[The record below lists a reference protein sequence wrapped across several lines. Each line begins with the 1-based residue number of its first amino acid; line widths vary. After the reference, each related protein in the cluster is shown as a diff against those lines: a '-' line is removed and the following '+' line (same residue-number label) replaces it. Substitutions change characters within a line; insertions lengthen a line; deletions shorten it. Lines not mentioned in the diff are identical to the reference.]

1 MTERIINL
9 QTKREYIIDLK
20 NINGENAMPCPECSG
35 DRKKKSAKS
44 FSWDAQKGIGNCLH
58 CNARFGK
65 KLEGIYRPAEQQK
78 PVYARP
84 EWRNITDLEDD
95 VLKFFTDRGISQ
107 RTVNQAKISQ
117 GRTFF
122 PQLEKEA
129 KCIEFNYFRDSELVN
144 VKYRG
149 PKKSFKLYKD
159 AELIFY
165 NLDSMKGQDYV
176 IITEGECFHP
186 DAEVLTS
193 YGWIPFKNLQNYL
206 DMGGGIAQHDN
217 GQIKFV
223 RPEAF
228 IKKPFDGEL
237 IQMSNAHKFFSLTTP
252 EHNMVYQNRKG
263 EFVKKKYYEASEALN
278 IPRVGEHDGPGINL
292 SDDQIRLA
300 IAVSADFT
308 IRKSGDIYGALKKQR
323 KIDRMKEILNYLQVP
338 YSCNINSKG
347 YSSFFIKRSDAPS
360 YLFKI
365 FPHKWIYE
373 SSLKQKRVII
383 DEILYWDGNSVPNR
397 NQIEYSSKEYE
408 NATFIQT
415 IAHLTGYCS
424 TIIPRVNEFGEWF
437 KVSILFN
444 KTYTSNQSIKG
455 SITKVPYSGMVY
467 CVQVPSGQLIVR
479 QQDCISISGNCD
491 ALSYM
496 EVGYESVI
504 SVPNGA
510 AGKGQQRL
518 TYLDNCIDLFD
529 NVETIF
535 IATDDDEPGRMLQE
549 ELARR
554 LGKIKCRKVSFFGH
568 KDANE
573 LLMTDKLALQDTIT
587 HSEAYPIE
595 GVITVDNLAD
605 DIWRLKREGLKPGC
619 DISIP
624 SFNELLTFDPGYLTV
639 VTGIPNH
646 GKSEFLD
653 QIMVD
658 LSTKHGWRFGIFSP
672 ENYPLQLHFSKIASK
687 IIGQSFNSMEDHKVI
702 QAMDYYRDNFMYIV
716 PKEDNS
722 VESIIEHAIQ
732 LVKRYGINGLVIDA
746 WNKLD
751 HDYSSNETTYIG
763 KQLDLIINF
772 AHKYGVHIFVV
783 AHPTKMQREK
793 GNGPYLVPTLYDMA
807 GSAHFFNKSHN
818 GISVYRHFFEDG
830 TSAPEVFVQ
839 KVKFK
844 HWGRQGSVSLQY
856 DIDSGRFYQPG
867 YKQEGNILA
876 KPVTQSEIHM

>member
-65 KLEGIYRPAEQQK
+65 KLFEIYRPAEQQK

-129 KCIEFNYFRDSELVN
+129 KCIEFNYFRDAELVN

-159 AELIFY
+159 AELIFF
-165 NLDSMKGQDYV
+165 NLDSMKENDYV
-176 IITEGECFHP
+176 IITEGE
-186 DAEVLTS
+186 
-193 YGWIPFKNLQNYL
+193 
-206 DMGGGIAQHDN
+206 M
-217 GQIKFV
+217 
-223 RPEAF
+223 
-228 IKKPFDGEL
+228 
-237 IQMSNAHKFFSLTTP
+237 
-252 EHNMVYQNRKG
+252 
-263 EFVKKKYYEASEALN
+263 
-278 IPRVGEHDGPGINL
+278 
-292 SDDQIRLA
+292 
-300 IAVSADFT
+300 
-308 IRKSGDIYGALKKQR
+308 
-323 KIDRMKEILNYLQVP
+323 
-338 YSCNINSKG
+338 
-347 YSSFFIKRSDAPS
+347 
-360 YLFKI
+360 
-365 FPHKWIYE
+365 
-373 SSLKQKRVII
+373 
-383 DEILYWDGNSVPNR
+383 
-397 NQIEYSSKEYE
+397 
-408 NATFIQT
+408 
-415 IAHLTGYCS
+415 
-424 TIIPRVNEFGEWF
+424 
-437 KVSILFN
+437 
-444 KTYTSNQSIKG
+444 
-455 SITKVPYSGMVY
+455 
-467 CVQVPSGQLIVR
+467 
-479 QQDCISISGNCD
+479 D
-491 ALSYM
+491 ALSYI
-496 EVGYESVI
+496 EIGYESVI

-573 LLMTDKLALQDTIT
+573 LLMTDKLALQDSIT

-722 VESIIEHAIQ
+722 VESIIEHATQ

-783 AHPTKMQREK
+783 AHPTKMQRDK

-867 YKQEGNILA
+867 YKQEGNILV
-876 KPVTQSEIHM
+876 KTGIQTTINN

>member
-1 MTERIINL
+1 MIERIVNL
-9 QTKREYIIDLK
+9 QTKREFLIEVK
-20 NINGENAMPCPECSG
+20 NMNGENAMPCPECSG
-35 DRKKKSAKS
+35 DRKKKNAKS
-44 FSWDAQKGIGNCLH
+44 FSWDGQKGIGNCLH

-65 KLEGIYRPAEQQK
+65 KLEGGYKGSEPQK
-78 PVYARP
+78 PIYSRP
-84 EWRNITDLEDD
+84 EWSNITELEDD

-122 PQLEKEA
+122 PQLSKEA
-129 KCIEFNYFRDSELVN
+129 KTIEFNYFRDAELIN
-144 VKYRG
+144 IKYRG

-165 NLDSMKGQDYV
+165 NLDSMKDMDYV
-176 IITEGECFHP
+176 ILTEGE
-186 DAEVLTS
+186 
-193 YGWIPFKNLQNYL
+193 
-206 DMGGGIAQHDN
+206 M
-217 GQIKFV
+217 
-223 RPEAF
+223 
-228 IKKPFDGEL
+228 
-237 IQMSNAHKFFSLTTP
+237 
-252 EHNMVYQNRKG
+252 
-263 EFVKKKYYEASEALN
+263 
-278 IPRVGEHDGPGINL
+278 
-292 SDDQIRLA
+292 
-300 IAVSADFT
+300 
-308 IRKSGDIYGALKKQR
+308 
-323 KIDRMKEILNYLQVP
+323 
-338 YSCNINSKG
+338 
-347 YSSFFIKRSDAPS
+347 
-360 YLFKI
+360 
-365 FPHKWIYE
+365 
-373 SSLKQKRVII
+373 
-383 DEILYWDGNSVPNR
+383 
-397 NQIEYSSKEYE
+397 
-408 NATFIQT
+408 
-415 IAHLTGYCS
+415 
-424 TIIPRVNEFGEWF
+424 
-437 KVSILFN
+437 
-444 KTYTSNQSIKG
+444 
-455 SITKVPYSGMVY
+455 
-467 CVQVPSGQLIVR
+467 
-479 QQDCISISGNCD
+479 D

-518 TYLDNCIDLFD
+518 TYLDNCIDMFD
-529 NVETIF
+529 NVQTIF
-535 IATDDDEPGRMLQE
+535 IATDDDEPGRILQE

-554 LGKIKCRKVSFFGH
+554 LGKYRCRKVSFFGH

-573 LLMTDKLALQDTIT
+573 LLMMDKLALQDTINQ
-587 HSEAYPIE
+587 SEAYPIE

-658 LSTKHGWRFGIFSP
+658 LSVKHGWRFGIFSP

-687 IIGQSFNSMEDHKVI
+687 IIGESFNKMEDHKVI

-716 PKEDNS
+716 PEEDNS

-751 HDYSSNETTYIG
+751 HDFSSNETTYIG

-830 TSAPEVFVQ
+830 TSSPEVFVQ

-844 HWGRQGSVSLQY
+844 HWGRQGSSALQY
-856 DIDSGRFYQPG
+856 DIESGRFYQPG
-867 YKQEGNILA
+867 FKQEGSLLNKSVKQTELTEEN
-876 KPVTQSEIHM
+876 PF

>member
-1 MTERIINL
+1 MIERIVNL
-9 QTKREYIIDLK
+9 QTKREFLIEDK
-20 NINGENAMPCPECSG
+20 NQNGENAMPCPECSG
-35 DRKKKSAKS
+35 DRKKKNAKS
-44 FSWDAQKGIGNCLH
+44 FSWDANKGIGNCLH

-65 KLEGIYRPAEQQK
+65 KLEGGYKASEPQK
-78 PVYARP
+78 PIYSRP
-84 EWRNITDLEDD
+84 EWRNVTELEDD

-129 KCIEFNYFRDSELVN
+129 KAIEFNYFRDGELIN

-165 NLDSMKGQDYV
+165 NLDSMKDMDYV
-176 IITEGECFHP
+176 IITEGE
-186 DAEVLTS
+186 
-193 YGWIPFKNLQNYL
+193 
-206 DMGGGIAQHDN
+206 M
-217 GQIKFV
+217 
-223 RPEAF
+223 
-228 IKKPFDGEL
+228 
-237 IQMSNAHKFFSLTTP
+237 
-252 EHNMVYQNRKG
+252 
-263 EFVKKKYYEASEALN
+263 
-278 IPRVGEHDGPGINL
+278 
-292 SDDQIRLA
+292 
-300 IAVSADFT
+300 
-308 IRKSGDIYGALKKQR
+308 
-323 KIDRMKEILNYLQVP
+323 
-338 YSCNINSKG
+338 
-347 YSSFFIKRSDAPS
+347 
-360 YLFKI
+360 
-365 FPHKWIYE
+365 
-373 SSLKQKRVII
+373 
-383 DEILYWDGNSVPNR
+383 
-397 NQIEYSSKEYE
+397 
-408 NATFIQT
+408 
-415 IAHLTGYCS
+415 
-424 TIIPRVNEFGEWF
+424 
-437 KVSILFN
+437 
-444 KTYTSNQSIKG
+444 
-455 SITKVPYSGMVY
+455 
-467 CVQVPSGQLIVR
+467 
-479 QQDCISISGNCD
+479 D

-529 NVETIF
+529 NVQTIF
-535 IATDDDEPGRMLQE
+535 IATDDDEPGRILQE

-554 LGKIKCRKVSFFGH
+554 LGKYRCRKVSFFGH

-573 LLMTDKLALQDTIT
+573 LLMMDKLSLQDTINQ
-587 HSEAYPIE
+587 SEPYPIE

-624 SFNELLTFDPGYLTV
+624 SFNELLTFDPGYVTV

-658 LSTKHGWRFGIFSP
+658 LSIKHGWRFGIFSP

-687 IIGQSFNSMEDHKVI
+687 IIGESFNKMEDHKVI

-716 PKEDNS
+716 PEEDNS

-751 HDYSSNETTYIG
+751 HDFSSNETTYIG

-830 TSAPEVFVQ
+830 TSSPEVFVQ

-844 HWGRQGSVSLQY
+844 HWGRQGSAALQY
-856 DIDSGRFYQPG
+856 DIESGRFYQPG
-867 YKQEGNILA
+867 FKQEGSLLN
-876 KPVTQSEIHM
+876 KPVTQAEIETNPF

>member
-65 KLEGIYRPAEQQK
+65 KIDGIYRPAEQQK

-159 AELIFY
+159 AELIFF
-165 NLDSMKGQDYV
+165 NLDSMKENDYV
-176 IITEGECFHP
+176 IITEGE
-186 DAEVLTS
+186 
-193 YGWIPFKNLQNYL
+193 
-206 DMGGGIAQHDN
+206 M
-217 GQIKFV
+217 
-223 RPEAF
+223 
-228 IKKPFDGEL
+228 
-237 IQMSNAHKFFSLTTP
+237 
-252 EHNMVYQNRKG
+252 
-263 EFVKKKYYEASEALN
+263 
-278 IPRVGEHDGPGINL
+278 
-292 SDDQIRLA
+292 
-300 IAVSADFT
+300 
-308 IRKSGDIYGALKKQR
+308 
-323 KIDRMKEILNYLQVP
+323 
-338 YSCNINSKG
+338 
-347 YSSFFIKRSDAPS
+347 
-360 YLFKI
+360 
-365 FPHKWIYE
+365 
-373 SSLKQKRVII
+373 
-383 DEILYWDGNSVPNR
+383 
-397 NQIEYSSKEYE
+397 
-408 NATFIQT
+408 
-415 IAHLTGYCS
+415 
-424 TIIPRVNEFGEWF
+424 
-437 KVSILFN
+437 
-444 KTYTSNQSIKG
+444 
-455 SITKVPYSGMVY
+455 
-467 CVQVPSGQLIVR
+467 
-479 QQDCISISGNCD
+479 D

-518 TYLDNCIDLFD
+518 TYLDNCIDLFE

-535 IATDDDEPGRMLQE
+535 LATDDDEPGRMLQE
-549 ELARR
+549 ELSRR

-605 DIWRLKREGLKPGC
+605 DIWRLKREGLKRGC

-687 IIGQSFNSMEDHKVI
+687 IIGESFNSMEDHKVI

-751 HDYSSNETTYIG
+751 HDYASNETTYIG

-844 HWGRQGSVSLQY
+844 HWGRQGSVNLQY

-867 YKQEGNILA
+867 YKQEGNLLA
-876 KPVTQSEIHM
+876 NPGTQSQIHL

>member
-1 MTERIINL
+1 
-9 QTKREYIIDLK
+9 
-20 NINGENAMPCPECSG
+20 MPCPECSG

-44 FSWDAQKGIGNCLH
+44 FSWDGQKGIGNCLH

-65 KLEGIYRPAEQQK
+65 KLDGIYRPAEQQK

-129 KCIEFNYFRDSELVN
+129 KCIEFNYFRYSELVN

-159 AELIFY
+159 AELIFF
-165 NLDSMKGQDYV
+165 NLDSMKEHDYV
-176 IITEGECFHP
+176 IITEGE
-186 DAEVLTS
+186 
-193 YGWIPFKNLQNYL
+193 
-206 DMGGGIAQHDN
+206 M
-217 GQIKFV
+217 
-223 RPEAF
+223 
-228 IKKPFDGEL
+228 
-237 IQMSNAHKFFSLTTP
+237 
-252 EHNMVYQNRKG
+252 
-263 EFVKKKYYEASEALN
+263 
-278 IPRVGEHDGPGINL
+278 
-292 SDDQIRLA
+292 
-300 IAVSADFT
+300 
-308 IRKSGDIYGALKKQR
+308 
-323 KIDRMKEILNYLQVP
+323 
-338 YSCNINSKG
+338 
-347 YSSFFIKRSDAPS
+347 
-360 YLFKI
+360 
-365 FPHKWIYE
+365 
-373 SSLKQKRVII
+373 
-383 DEILYWDGNSVPNR
+383 
-397 NQIEYSSKEYE
+397 
-408 NATFIQT
+408 
-415 IAHLTGYCS
+415 
-424 TIIPRVNEFGEWF
+424 
-437 KVSILFN
+437 
-444 KTYTSNQSIKG
+444 
-455 SITKVPYSGMVY
+455 
-467 CVQVPSGQLIVR
+467 
-479 QQDCISISGNCD
+479 D

-573 LLMTDKLALQDTIT
+573 LLMTDKLALTDTIMQ
-587 HSEAYPIE
+587 SEAYPIE

-687 IIGQSFNSMEDHKVI
+687 IIGESFNSMEDHKVI

-783 AHPTKMQREK
+783 AHPTKMQRDK

-830 TSAPEVFVQ
+830 TSSPEVFVQ

-867 YKQEGNILA
+867 YKQEGNVLA
-876 KPVTQSEIHM
+876 KTGTQSTINQEVTF

>member
-1 MTERIINL
+1 MIERIVNL
-9 QTKREYIIDLK
+9 QTKREFLIEVK
-20 NINGENAMPCPECSG
+20 NMNGENAMPCPECSG
-35 DRKKKSAKS
+35 DRKKKNAKS
-44 FSWDAQKGIGNCLH
+44 FSWDGQKGIGNCLH

-65 KLEGIYRPAEQQK
+65 KLEGGYKGSEPQK
-78 PVYARP
+78 PIYSRP
-84 EWRNITDLEDD
+84 EWSNITDLEDD

-122 PQLEKEA
+122 PQLSKEA
-129 KCIEFNYFRDSELVN
+129 KTIEFNYFRDAELIN
-144 VKYRG
+144 IKYRG

-165 NLDSMKGQDYV
+165 NLDSMKDMDYV
-176 IITEGECFHP
+176 ILTEGE
-186 DAEVLTS
+186 
-193 YGWIPFKNLQNYL
+193 
-206 DMGGGIAQHDN
+206 M
-217 GQIKFV
+217 
-223 RPEAF
+223 
-228 IKKPFDGEL
+228 
-237 IQMSNAHKFFSLTTP
+237 
-252 EHNMVYQNRKG
+252 
-263 EFVKKKYYEASEALN
+263 
-278 IPRVGEHDGPGINL
+278 
-292 SDDQIRLA
+292 
-300 IAVSADFT
+300 
-308 IRKSGDIYGALKKQR
+308 
-323 KIDRMKEILNYLQVP
+323 
-338 YSCNINSKG
+338 
-347 YSSFFIKRSDAPS
+347 
-360 YLFKI
+360 
-365 FPHKWIYE
+365 
-373 SSLKQKRVII
+373 
-383 DEILYWDGNSVPNR
+383 
-397 NQIEYSSKEYE
+397 
-408 NATFIQT
+408 
-415 IAHLTGYCS
+415 
-424 TIIPRVNEFGEWF
+424 
-437 KVSILFN
+437 
-444 KTYTSNQSIKG
+444 
-455 SITKVPYSGMVY
+455 
-467 CVQVPSGQLIVR
+467 
-479 QQDCISISGNCD
+479 D

-518 TYLDNCIDLFD
+518 TYLDNCIDMFD
-529 NVETIF
+529 NVQTIF
-535 IATDDDEPGRMLQE
+535 IATDDDEPGRILQE

-554 LGKIKCRKVSFFGH
+554 LGKYRCRKVSFFGH

-573 LLMTDKLALQDTIT
+573 LLMMDKLSLQDTIT
-587 HSEAYPIE
+587 QSEAYPIE

-658 LSTKHGWRFGIFSP
+658 LSVKHGWRFGIFSP

-687 IIGQSFNSMEDHKVI
+687 IIGESFNKMEDHKVI

-716 PKEDNS
+716 PEEDNS

-751 HDYSSNETTYIG
+751 HDFSSNETTYIG

-783 AHPTKMQREK
+783 AHPTKMQRDK

-830 TSAPEVFVQ
+830 TSSPEVFVQ

-844 HWGRQGSVSLQY
+844 HWGRQGSASLQY
-856 DIDSGRFYQPG
+856 DIESGRFYQPG
-867 YKQEGNILA
+867 FKQEGSLLN
-876 KPVTQSEIHM
+876 KPVTQSEIETNPF

>member
-1 MTERIINL
+1 MTERIVNL
-9 QTKREYIIDLK
+9 QTRREFIIDIK

-44 FSWDAQKGIGNCLH
+44 FSWDGQKGIGNCLH
-58 CNARFGK
+58 CGSRFGK
-65 KLEGIYRPAEQQK
+65 KLDGAYKPSENQK
-78 PVYARP
+78 PIYSRP

-107 RTVNQAKISQ
+107 RVVNQAKISQ

-129 KCIEFNYFRDSELVN
+129 KCIEFNYFREAELIN

-176 IITEGECFHP
+176 IITEGE
-186 DAEVLTS
+186 
-193 YGWIPFKNLQNYL
+193 
-206 DMGGGIAQHDN
+206 M
-217 GQIKFV
+217 
-223 RPEAF
+223 
-228 IKKPFDGEL
+228 
-237 IQMSNAHKFFSLTTP
+237 
-252 EHNMVYQNRKG
+252 
-263 EFVKKKYYEASEALN
+263 
-278 IPRVGEHDGPGINL
+278 
-292 SDDQIRLA
+292 
-300 IAVSADFT
+300 
-308 IRKSGDIYGALKKQR
+308 
-323 KIDRMKEILNYLQVP
+323 
-338 YSCNINSKG
+338 
-347 YSSFFIKRSDAPS
+347 
-360 YLFKI
+360 
-365 FPHKWIYE
+365 
-373 SSLKQKRVII
+373 
-383 DEILYWDGNSVPNR
+383 
-397 NQIEYSSKEYE
+397 
-408 NATFIQT
+408 
-415 IAHLTGYCS
+415 
-424 TIIPRVNEFGEWF
+424 
-437 KVSILFN
+437 
-444 KTYTSNQSIKG
+444 
-455 SITKVPYSGMVY
+455 
-467 CVQVPSGQLIVR
+467 
-479 QQDCISISGNCD
+479 D

-496 EVGYESVI
+496 EVGFDSVI

-510 AGKGQQRL
+510 TKSVSQKL
-518 TYLDNCIDLFD
+518 LYLDNCIDLFD
-529 NVETIF
+529 DIQTIY
-535 IATDDDEPGRMLQE
+535 IATDDDEPGRVLQE

-554 LGKIKCRKVSFFGH
+554 LGKYRCRKVAFFGH

-573 LLMTDKLALQDTIT
+573 LLMTDKLILSDTISN
-587 HSEAYPIE
+587 SEDYPID
-595 GVITVDNLAD
+595 GVITVDNLSD
-605 DIWRLKREGLKPGC
+605 DIWRLKREGLKPAC

-624 SFNELLTFDPGYLTV
+624 SFNRLLTFEPGYLTV

-687 IIGQSFNSMEDHKVI
+687 LIGARFNDMPDFNIV
-702 QAMDYYRDNFMYIV
+702 QAMEYYRDNFFYIV

-722 VESIIEHAIQ
+722 VDSILAHAEQ
-732 LVKRYGINGLVIDA
+732 LVKRYGINGLIIDA

-763 KQLDLIINF
+763 KQLDQIINF
-772 AHKYGVHIFVV
+772 AHKFGVHIFVV

-793 GNGPYLVPTLYDMA
+793 GTGPYLVPTLYDMA

-830 TSAPEVFVQ
+830 TSSPEVFVQ

-844 HWGRQGSVSLQY
+844 HWGMQGSVPLQY
-856 DIDSGRFYQPG
+856 DLDSGRFYQPG
-867 YKQEGNILA
+867 YLQQGSVIGN
-876 KPVTQSEIHM
+876 KPTEQLEINNEEAPF

>member
-1 MTERIINL
+1 
-9 QTKREYIIDLK
+9 
-20 NINGENAMPCPECSG
+20 
-35 DRKKKSAKS
+35 
-44 FSWDAQKGIGNCLH
+44 
-58 CNARFGK
+58 
-65 KLEGIYRPAEQQK
+65 
-78 PVYARP
+78 
-84 EWRNITDLEDD
+84 
-95 VLKFFTDRGISQ
+95 
-107 RTVNQAKISQ
+107 
-117 GRTFF
+117 
-122 PQLEKEA
+122 
-129 KCIEFNYFRDSELVN
+129 
-144 VKYRG
+144 
-149 PKKSFKLYKD
+149 
-159 AELIFY
+159 
-165 NLDSMKGQDYV
+165 
-176 IITEGECFHP
+176 
-186 DAEVLTS
+186 
-193 YGWIPFKNLQNYL
+193 
-206 DMGGGIAQHDN
+206 
-217 GQIKFV
+217 
-223 RPEAF
+223 
-228 IKKPFDGEL
+228 
-237 IQMSNAHKFFSLTTP
+237 
-252 EHNMVYQNRKG
+252 
-263 EFVKKKYYEASEALN
+263 
-278 IPRVGEHDGPGINL
+278 
-292 SDDQIRLA
+292 
-300 IAVSADFT
+300 
-308 IRKSGDIYGALKKQR
+308 
-323 KIDRMKEILNYLQVP
+323 
-338 YSCNINSKG
+338 
-347 YSSFFIKRSDAPS
+347 
-360 YLFKI
+360 
-365 FPHKWIYE
+365 
-373 SSLKQKRVII
+373 
-383 DEILYWDGNSVPNR
+383 
-397 NQIEYSSKEYE
+397 
-408 NATFIQT
+408 
-415 IAHLTGYCS
+415 
-424 TIIPRVNEFGEWF
+424 
-437 KVSILFN
+437 
-444 KTYTSNQSIKG
+444 
-455 SITKVPYSGMVY
+455 
-467 CVQVPSGQLIVR
+467 
-479 QQDCISISGNCD
+479 
-491 ALSYM
+491 
-496 EVGYESVI
+496 
-504 SVPNGA
+504 
-510 AGKGQQRL
+510 
-518 TYLDNCIDLFD
+518 
-529 NVETIF
+529 
-535 IATDDDEPGRMLQE
+535 MLQE

-573 LLMTDKLALQDTIT
+573 LLMTDKLALQDSIT

-783 AHPTKMQREK
+783 AHPTKMQRDK

>member
-1 MTERIINL
+1 MIERIVNL
-9 QTKREYIIDLK
+9 QTKREFLIELK
-20 NINGENAMPCPECSG
+20 NQNGENAMPCPECSG
-35 DRKKKSAKS
+35 DRKKKNAKS

-65 KLEGIYRPAEQQK
+65 KLEGGYKSSEPQK
-78 PVYARP
+78 PIYSRP

-95 VLKFFTDRGISQ
+95 VLKFFTDRGITQ
-107 RTVNQAKISQ
+107 RAVNQVKISQ

-129 KCIEFNYFRDSELVN
+129 KCIEFNYFRDAELIN

-165 NLDSMKGQDYV
+165 NLDSMKDMDYV
-176 IITEGECFHP
+176 IITEGE
-186 DAEVLTS
+186 
-193 YGWIPFKNLQNYL
+193 
-206 DMGGGIAQHDN
+206 M
-217 GQIKFV
+217 
-223 RPEAF
+223 
-228 IKKPFDGEL
+228 
-237 IQMSNAHKFFSLTTP
+237 
-252 EHNMVYQNRKG
+252 
-263 EFVKKKYYEASEALN
+263 
-278 IPRVGEHDGPGINL
+278 
-292 SDDQIRLA
+292 
-300 IAVSADFT
+300 
-308 IRKSGDIYGALKKQR
+308 
-323 KIDRMKEILNYLQVP
+323 
-338 YSCNINSKG
+338 
-347 YSSFFIKRSDAPS
+347 
-360 YLFKI
+360 
-365 FPHKWIYE
+365 
-373 SSLKQKRVII
+373 
-383 DEILYWDGNSVPNR
+383 
-397 NQIEYSSKEYE
+397 
-408 NATFIQT
+408 
-415 IAHLTGYCS
+415 
-424 TIIPRVNEFGEWF
+424 
-437 KVSILFN
+437 
-444 KTYTSNQSIKG
+444 
-455 SITKVPYSGMVY
+455 
-467 CVQVPSGQLIVR
+467 
-479 QQDCISISGNCD
+479 D
-491 ALSYM
+491 ALSYIDA
-496 EVGYESVI
+496 GYDSVI

-518 TYLDNCIDLFD
+518 TYLDNCIDMFD
-529 NVETIF
+529 NIQTIF
-535 IATDDDEPGRMLQE
+535 IATDDDEPGRVLQE

-554 LGKIKCRKVSFFGH
+554 LGKYRCRKVSFFGC

-573 LLMTDKLALQDTIT
+573 LLMKDRLALQDTINQ
-587 HSEAYPIE
+587 SEPYPIE

-658 LSTKHGWRFGIFSP
+658 LSIKHGWRFGIFSP
-672 ENYPLQLHFSKIASK
+672 ENYPLQPHFSKIASK
-687 IIGQSFNSMEDHKVI
+687 LVGERFNDMADAKVI

-716 PKEDNS
+716 PEEDNS
-722 VESIIEHAIQ
+722 VESIIEHATQ

-751 HDYSSNETTYIG
+751 HDFASNETTYIG

-772 AHKYGVHIFVV
+772 AHKFGVHIFVV

-830 TSAPEVFVQ
+830 TSSPEVFVQ

-844 HWGRQGSVSLQY
+844 HWGRQGSVALQY
-856 DIDSGRFYQPG
+856 DIDSGRFYQPS
-867 YKQEGNILA
+867 N
-876 KPVTQSEIHM
+876 KPVGSYLEQKTTQEEMPF

>member
-44 FSWDAQKGIGNCLH
+44 FSWDGQKGIGNCLH

-65 KLEGIYRPAEQQK
+65 KLDGAYRPAEQQK

-129 KCIEFNYFRDSELVN
+129 KCIEFNYFRYSELVN

-159 AELIFY
+159 AELIFF
-165 NLDSMKGQDYV
+165 NLDSMKEHDYV
-176 IITEGECFHP
+176 IITEGE
-186 DAEVLTS
+186 
-193 YGWIPFKNLQNYL
+193 
-206 DMGGGIAQHDN
+206 M
-217 GQIKFV
+217 
-223 RPEAF
+223 
-228 IKKPFDGEL
+228 
-237 IQMSNAHKFFSLTTP
+237 
-252 EHNMVYQNRKG
+252 
-263 EFVKKKYYEASEALN
+263 
-278 IPRVGEHDGPGINL
+278 
-292 SDDQIRLA
+292 
-300 IAVSADFT
+300 
-308 IRKSGDIYGALKKQR
+308 
-323 KIDRMKEILNYLQVP
+323 
-338 YSCNINSKG
+338 
-347 YSSFFIKRSDAPS
+347 
-360 YLFKI
+360 
-365 FPHKWIYE
+365 
-373 SSLKQKRVII
+373 
-383 DEILYWDGNSVPNR
+383 
-397 NQIEYSSKEYE
+397 
-408 NATFIQT
+408 
-415 IAHLTGYCS
+415 
-424 TIIPRVNEFGEWF
+424 
-437 KVSILFN
+437 
-444 KTYTSNQSIKG
+444 
-455 SITKVPYSGMVY
+455 
-467 CVQVPSGQLIVR
+467 
-479 QQDCISISGNCD
+479 D

-573 LLMTDKLALQDTIT
+573 LLMTDKLALTDTIMQ
-587 HSEAYPIE
+587 SEAYPIE

-687 IIGQSFNSMEDHKVI
+687 IIGESFNSMEDHKII

-783 AHPTKMQREK
+783 AHPTKMQRDK

-830 TSAPEVFVQ
+830 TSSPEVFVQ

-867 YKQEGNILA
+867 YKQEGNVLA
-876 KPVTQSEIHM
+876 KSGSQAEIHM

>member
-1 MTERIINL
+1 MIERIVNL
-9 QTKREYIIDLK
+9 QTKREFLIEVK
-20 NINGENAMPCPECSG
+20 NQNGENAMPCPECSG
-35 DRKKKSAKS
+35 DRKKKNAKS

-65 KLEGIYRPAEQQK
+65 KLEGGYKASEPQK
-78 PVYARP
+78 PIYSRP
-84 EWRNITDLEDD
+84 EWHNITELEDD

-117 GRTFF
+117 GRTFL
-122 PQLEKEA
+122 PQLSKEA
-129 KCIEFNYFRDSELVN
+129 KAIEFNYFRDGELIN
-144 VKYRG
+144 IKYRG

-165 NLDSMKGQDYV
+165 NLDSMKDMDYV
-176 IITEGECFHP
+176 IITEGE
-186 DAEVLTS
+186 
-193 YGWIPFKNLQNYL
+193 
-206 DMGGGIAQHDN
+206 M
-217 GQIKFV
+217 
-223 RPEAF
+223 
-228 IKKPFDGEL
+228 
-237 IQMSNAHKFFSLTTP
+237 
-252 EHNMVYQNRKG
+252 
-263 EFVKKKYYEASEALN
+263 
-278 IPRVGEHDGPGINL
+278 
-292 SDDQIRLA
+292 
-300 IAVSADFT
+300 
-308 IRKSGDIYGALKKQR
+308 
-323 KIDRMKEILNYLQVP
+323 
-338 YSCNINSKG
+338 
-347 YSSFFIKRSDAPS
+347 
-360 YLFKI
+360 
-365 FPHKWIYE
+365 
-373 SSLKQKRVII
+373 
-383 DEILYWDGNSVPNR
+383 
-397 NQIEYSSKEYE
+397 
-408 NATFIQT
+408 
-415 IAHLTGYCS
+415 
-424 TIIPRVNEFGEWF
+424 
-437 KVSILFN
+437 
-444 KTYTSNQSIKG
+444 
-455 SITKVPYSGMVY
+455 
-467 CVQVPSGQLIVR
+467 
-479 QQDCISISGNCD
+479 D

-529 NVETIF
+529 NVQTIF
-535 IATDDDEPGRMLQE
+535 IATDDDEPGRILQE

-554 LGKIKCRKVSFFGH
+554 LGKYRCRKVSFFGH

-573 LLMTDKLALQDTIT
+573 LLMMDKLSLQDTINQ
-587 HSEAYPIE
+587 SEPYPIE

-658 LSTKHGWRFGIFSP
+658 LSIKHGWRFGIFSP

-687 IIGQSFNSMEDHKVI
+687 IIGESFNKMEDHKVI

-716 PKEDNS
+716 PEEDNS

-751 HDYSSNETTYIG
+751 HDFSSNETTYIG

-830 TSAPEVFVQ
+830 TSSPEVFVQ

-844 HWGRQGSVSLQY
+844 HWGRQGSAALQY
-856 DIDSGRFYQPG
+856 DIESGRFYQPG
-867 YKQEGNILA
+867 FKQEGSLLN
-876 KPVTQSEIHM
+876 KPVTQAEIETNPF

>member
-44 FSWDAQKGIGNCLH
+44 FSWDGQKGIGNCLH

-65 KLEGIYRPAEQQK
+65 KLDGAYRPAEQQK

-159 AELIFY
+159 AELIFF
-165 NLDSMKGQDYV
+165 NLDSMKEHDYV
-176 IITEGECFHP
+176 IITEGE
-186 DAEVLTS
+186 
-193 YGWIPFKNLQNYL
+193 
-206 DMGGGIAQHDN
+206 M
-217 GQIKFV
+217 
-223 RPEAF
+223 
-228 IKKPFDGEL
+228 
-237 IQMSNAHKFFSLTTP
+237 
-252 EHNMVYQNRKG
+252 
-263 EFVKKKYYEASEALN
+263 
-278 IPRVGEHDGPGINL
+278 
-292 SDDQIRLA
+292 
-300 IAVSADFT
+300 
-308 IRKSGDIYGALKKQR
+308 
-323 KIDRMKEILNYLQVP
+323 
-338 YSCNINSKG
+338 
-347 YSSFFIKRSDAPS
+347 
-360 YLFKI
+360 
-365 FPHKWIYE
+365 
-373 SSLKQKRVII
+373 
-383 DEILYWDGNSVPNR
+383 
-397 NQIEYSSKEYE
+397 
-408 NATFIQT
+408 
-415 IAHLTGYCS
+415 
-424 TIIPRVNEFGEWF
+424 
-437 KVSILFN
+437 
-444 KTYTSNQSIKG
+444 
-455 SITKVPYSGMVY
+455 
-467 CVQVPSGQLIVR
+467 
-479 QQDCISISGNCD
+479 D

-573 LLMTDKLALQDTIT
+573 LLMTDKLALEDTINQ
-587 HSEAYPIE
+587 SEAYPIE

-687 IIGQSFNSMEDHKVI
+687 IIGQSFNSMEDHKII

-716 PKEDNS
+716 PKDDNS

-783 AHPTKMQREK
+783 AHPTKMQRDK

-830 TSAPEVFVQ
+830 TSSPEVFVQ

-867 YKQEGNILA
+867 YKQEGNVLA
-876 KPVTQSEIHM
+876 KSGSQSEIHM

>member
-1 MTERIINL
+1 MIERIVNL
-9 QTKREYIIDLK
+9 QTKREFLIEVK

-35 DRKKKSAKS
+35 DRKKKNAKS
-44 FSWDAQKGIGNCLH
+44 FSWDGQKGIGNCLH

-65 KLEGIYRPAEQQK
+65 KLEGGYKNSEPQK
-78 PVYARP
+78 PIYSKP

-117 GRTFF
+117 GRTYF

-129 KCIEFNYFRDSELVN
+129 KAIEFNYFRDSELIN

-165 NLDSMKGQDYV
+165 NLDSMRDQDYV
-176 IITEGECFHP
+176 IITEGE
-186 DAEVLTS
+186 
-193 YGWIPFKNLQNYL
+193 
-206 DMGGGIAQHDN
+206 M
-217 GQIKFV
+217 
-223 RPEAF
+223 
-228 IKKPFDGEL
+228 
-237 IQMSNAHKFFSLTTP
+237 
-252 EHNMVYQNRKG
+252 
-263 EFVKKKYYEASEALN
+263 
-278 IPRVGEHDGPGINL
+278 
-292 SDDQIRLA
+292 
-300 IAVSADFT
+300 
-308 IRKSGDIYGALKKQR
+308 
-323 KIDRMKEILNYLQVP
+323 
-338 YSCNINSKG
+338 
-347 YSSFFIKRSDAPS
+347 
-360 YLFKI
+360 
-365 FPHKWIYE
+365 
-373 SSLKQKRVII
+373 
-383 DEILYWDGNSVPNR
+383 
-397 NQIEYSSKEYE
+397 
-408 NATFIQT
+408 
-415 IAHLTGYCS
+415 
-424 TIIPRVNEFGEWF
+424 
-437 KVSILFN
+437 
-444 KTYTSNQSIKG
+444 
-455 SITKVPYSGMVY
+455 
-467 CVQVPSGQLIVR
+467 
-479 QQDCISISGNCD
+479 D
-491 ALSYM
+491 ALSYL

-518 TYLDNCIDLFD
+518 TYLDNCIDLFEH
-529 NVETIF
+529 VEHIF
-535 IATDDDEPGRMLQE
+535 IATDDDEPGRILQE

-554 LGKIKCRKVSFFGH
+554 LGKYRCRKVSFFGH

-573 LLMTDKLALQDTIT
+573 LLMMDKLVLEDTIKQA
-587 HSEAYPIE
+587 EPYPIE

-624 SFNELLTFDPGYLTV
+624 AFNELLTFDPGYLTV

-658 LSTKHGWRFGIFSP
+658 LSIKHGWRFGIFSP

-687 IIGQSFNSMEDHKVI
+687 IIGESFNKMDDHKVV

-716 PKEDNS
+716 PEEDNS

-751 HDYSSNETTYIG
+751 HDFSSNETTYIG

-830 TSAPEVFVQ
+830 TSSPEVFVQ

-844 HWGRQGSVSLQY
+844 HWGRQGSVALQY
-856 DIDSGRFYQPG
+856 DIESGRFFQPG
-867 YKQEGNILA
+867 FKQSGSLLNKQVKQTELTEEN
-876 KPVTQSEIHM
+876 PF